1 MSDGEATARVRVG
14 RARPADVSSGMA
26 RVTPDVLQRLGLRE
40 GDVASITAARRT
52 AVIVHRLPFDD
63 RGLELIRLDGVQRA
77 NAGAG
82 IGDIVELAPVV
93 AVAAERV
100 VLAPVDAP
108 ADAAQ
113 ATDTLRA
120 LLLHRVVIA
129 GDMVAA
135 TPARVRSAGGP
146 SAAGVQALGFH
157 ELRLRVIATEPR
169 DIVRI
174 AVDTHIEVRSEP
186 ADAVRRGAP
195 VTYEDLGGL
204 DDAIKQVREVV
215 ELPLRH
221 PELFLRL
228 GVDPPRGVLLHGPP
242 GTGKTLLARAV
253 SHEAE
258 ATFLYVGG
266 PEIMGP
272 YHGESEKHLR
282 EVFERAAAQA
292 PAIIFLDEIDSIAPK
307 RELVRGEIER
317 RVVAQLLAL
326 MDGLEPR
333 RGVIVIGATNLPD
346 ALDEALRRPGRF
358 DREIAVGVPDAR
370 GRREVIAIH
379 TRAMPLAPDV
389 DLATL
394 ATATP
399 GFVGAD
405 LAALAREAAMDALR
419 RTLADAKVSAHAL
432 PAAGLE
438 ALRVEMRDFESAL
451 KRVQPSALREIMIQT
466 PDVRW
471 SDVGGLEDA
480 QRTLRE
486 GIELPLR
493 HPDAFR
499 RLGIRAPRGFLLYGP
514 PGTGKTLLA
523 KAVARE
529 AEANFISAKSADL
542 LSKWYGESERQMAR
556 LFARARQVAPAIIFL
571 DEIDALAPQRG
582 DNAGEPA
589 VTDRIV
595 NTLLAELDGLE
606 ELRGVI
612 VIGATNRP
620 TLIDPA
626 LLRPGRLDELVY
638 VPVPSR
644 EGRQHILRVHTARM
658 PLAEDVDLESLA
670 SRTEGYTGAD
680 LEGLVRR
687 AGLHALRA
695 DAESALVPMP
705 CFERALA
712 DSRAS
717 VTPDIAREYE
727 QIAEELKREG
737 PMGRKRIGFQ
747 VAAEPSPSIAEPGR

>member
-1 MSDGEATARVRVG
+1 MSDGVATARVRVG

-26 RVTPDVLQRLGLRE
+26 RLTPEVMQRLGLRE
-40 GDVASITAARRT
+40 GDAIAITGGRRT
-52 AVIVHRLPFDD
+52 AAVVYRLPFDD

-77 NAGAG
+77 NASAG
-82 IGDIVELAPVV
+82 IGDIVELTPTA
-93 AVAAERV
+93 AVTAERI

-108 ADAAQ
+108 AAASE

-120 LLLHRVVIA
+120 LLLHRVVLA
-129 GDMVAA
+129 GDTVAA
-135 TPARVRSAGGP
+135 TPARVRTAG
-146 SAAGVQALGFH
+146 AASGLPVQALGFH
-157 ELRLRVIATEPR
+157 ELRLRVVATEPS

-174 AVDTHIEVRSEP
+174 AAGTRIEVHAQP
-186 ADAVRRGAP
+186 ADAGSDIAS

-204 DDAIKQVREVV
+204 DDAIRQVREVV

-221 PELFLRL
+221 PELFRRL

-258 ATFLYVGG
+258 AQFLYVGG

-282 EVFERAAAQA
+282 AVFERAAAKT

-307 RELVRGEIER
+307 RELARGEIER
-317 RVVAQLLAL
+317 RVVAQLLTL

-346 ALDEALRRPGRF
+346 SLDEALRRPGRF
-358 DREIAVGVPDAR
+358 DREIAVGVPDHG
-370 GRREVIAIH
+370 GRREVLAIH
-379 TRAMPLAPDV
+379 TRAMPLDPDV
-389 DLATL
+389 DLDAL
-394 ATATP
+394 ARATP

-419 RTLADAKVSAHAL
+419 RSLAAADVSADPV
-432 PAAGLE
+432 PAQGLE
-438 ALRVEMRDFESAL
+438 VLRVESRDFENAL
-451 KRVQPSALREIMIQT
+451 RRVQPSALREIMIQT

-471 SDVGGLEDA
+471 EDVGGLEEA

-499 RLGIRAPRGFLLYGP
+499 RLGIRAPKGFLLYGP

-529 AEANFISAKSADL
+529 AEANFIGAKAADL
-542 LSKWYGESERQMAR
+542 LSKWYGESERQIVR

-582 DNAGEPA
+582 ASAGEPA
-589 VTDRIV
+589 VTDRVV
-595 NTLLAELDGLE
+595 NTLLTELDGLE
-606 ELRGVI
+606 ELHGVV

-620 TLIDPA
+620 TLLDQA

-638 VPVPSR
+638 VPVPGR
-644 EGRQHILRVHTARM
+644 EGRLHILRVHTGRM
-658 PLAEDVDLESLA
+658 PLGDDIDLETLA

-687 AGLHALRA
+687 AGLHALRGDPSCA
-695 DAESALVPMP
+695 IVPMS

-727 QIAEELKREG
+727 QIAEDLKREG
-737 PMGRKRIGFQ
+737 PTGRRRIGFK
-747 VAAEPSPSIAEPGR
+747 VAPENSPRAP